1 MNDISQRYPRT
12 VEAGG
17 TTFELRTMTAAD
29 EAALLDFAL
38 TLPTHDVLFLPRDI
52 RQPKVLSAWVR
63 ELERGHISS
72 LLALRDGVV
81 VGCSAIARDPLSFSP
96 HVGDLRVIL
105 APAARERGLG
115 RVLIQESFL
124 VAIALGLEKLTAH
137 MTGDRTAAINVFE
150 DMGFRPEAWLR
161 DHVRDEA
168 GTNHDIVIL
177 GLDVRAQQAKQQLYG
192 VADAFEG

>member
-1 MNDISQRYPRT
+1 MTDIANRYPRT
-12 VEAGG
+12 VDAGG
-17 TTFELRTMTAAD
+17 TQYALRTMTAAD
-29 EAALLDFAL
+29 ESALLDFAR

-81 VGCSAIARDPLSFSP
+81 VGCSAIACDPLSFSP

-105 APAARERGLG
+105 APAERERGLG
-115 RVLIQESFL
+115 RALIQESFL
-124 VAIALGLEKLTAH
+124 VAIALGLDKLTAH
-137 MTGDRTAAINVFE
+137 MTGNSTAAINVFE

-177 GLDVRAQQAKQQLYG
+177 GLDVLAQQSKLDLYG

>member
-1 MNDISQRYPRT
+1 
-12 VEAGG
+12 
-17 TTFELRTMTAAD
+17 
-29 EAALLDFAL
+29 
-38 TLPTHDVLFLPRDI
+38 
-52 RQPKVLSAWVR
+52 
-63 ELERGHISS
+63 
-72 LLALRDGVV
+72 
-81 VGCSAIARDPLSFSP
+81 
-96 HVGDLRVIL
+96 
-105 APAARERGLG
+105 
-115 RVLIQESFL
+115 
-124 VAIALGLEKLTAH
+124 